1 MYLIDRLT
9 SDGLAYFAVCTLLF
23 LFMVV
28 ECVLPL
34 QRPVRLLFARL
45 SLITLTLMLGLRW
58 QTGTDWYPYLDL
70 FQSLSLDI
78 PSLLEVYSYDIGYVF
93 LNAVVR
99 LFSDSYTIFLLINS
113 AIAITLVYFFIRR
126 TSPFPNTSVF
136 IFYNSYFVAH
146 FMGANR
152 RVIAIGFLL
161 LMYCEARRVGVVR
174 FAALLSLAV
183 AFHRSSLVGALRR
196 LVPDRP
202 WSHGQIALLLA
213 ASGAASA
220 LNIPSWGIEALG
232 GALSN
237 FSDYEIVDKLIFY
250 GQTSEEHLS
259 ANVDLFTQSI
269 LALSKRALFLAF
281 FLAVRRRLADDPYFA
296 RLLNLYIV
304 GIAVYIFFVGAPI
317 FLVLSTYF
325 TVVEI
330 ALMGIAAASLNRLLR
345 VILCCLLFPYG
356 VLQLSSAINP
366 YPEEYLPYRWVLT
379 PEYH

>member
-1 MYLIDRLT
+1 MHLIDRLT
-9 SDGLAYFAVCTLLF
+9 TDGLAYFAAYSLLF
-23 LFMVV
+23 LFTFV

-45 SLITLTLMLGLRW
+45 SLIALTLMLGLRW
-58 QTGTDWYPYLDL
+58 KTGTDWYPYLDL
-70 FQSLSLDI
+70 FQSLSLDLA
-78 PSLLEVYSYDIGYVF
+78 SLLDVYSYDIGYVF

-99 LFSDSYTIFLLINS
+99 LFTDSYTVFLLINS
-113 AIAITLVYFFIRR
+113 AIAVTLVYVFIRR
-126 TSPFPNTSVF
+126 TSPFPNMSVF

-161 LMYCEARRVGVVR
+161 LLYCEARRVGIAR
-174 FAALLSLAV
+174 FATLLSLAV
-183 AFHRSSLVGALRR
+183 AFHRSALVGALRR

-202 WSHGQIALLLA
+202 WSHGQIALLLVA
-213 ASGAASA
+213 CGAASA
-220 LNIPSWGIEALG
+220 LQVPSWGIETLG
-232 GALSN
+232 SALSN
-237 FSDYEIVDKLIFY
+237 FSNYEIVDKLIFY

-269 LALSKRALFLAF
+269 LALSKRALFLTL
-281 FLAVRRRLADDPYFA
+281 FLAVRRRLQDDPHFA

-330 ALMGIAAASLNRLLR
+330 ALMGIAAASLKRLQR

-356 VLQLSSAINP
+356 LLQLSSAINP

-379 PEYH
+379 SEHP